1 VHQESASVHPQSVA
15 TATTTTTTTTTVA
28 LPLSDEDQARAD
40 FYALIASL
48 LLAPPGA
55 GLLAALAGADPIAA
69 DGLDEEGRALQDA
82 WLKLT
87 QAASVVDAAAVAEE
101 FTALF
106 ISAGNPLLNPYGS
119 FYATGHLNDV
129 PLAELRQDLARMR
142 LARVRGVGEFE
153 DHLGCLCE
161 TMRVLVAGAPGAPA
175 TPRRPLAE
183 QKHFFGAH
191 LQPWYAACLRDIAGA
206 GPANFYRVV
215 AAFAGAFLAVE
226 SHAFAV
232 WEPADAPLAA

>member
-1 VHQESASVHPQSVA
+1 MPG
-15 TATTTTTTTTTVA
+15 
-28 LPLSDEDQARAD
+28 PLSDEDQARAD
-40 FYALIASL
+40 FYALTASL
-48 LLAPPGA
+48 MLAPPDA
-55 GLLAALAGADPIAA
+55 GLLAALGAAAPIAA
-69 DGLDEEGRALQDA
+69 DGFDEAGRALEDA

-87 QAASVVDAAAVAEE
+87 QAASVMDAVAVGDE

-106 ISAGNPLLNPYGS
+106 ISTGNPLLNPYAS
-119 FYATGHLNDV
+119 FYVTGHLNDV

-142 LARVRGVGEFE
+142 LTRVRGVGEFE
-153 DHLGCLCE
+153 DHLGVLCE
-161 TMRVLVAGAPGAPA
+161 TMRVLVAGAPGSA
-175 TPRRPLAE
+175 RRSLAE

-206 GPANFYRVV
+206 EPANFYRVV
-215 AAFAGAFLAVE
+215 ATFAGAFLAVE

>member
-1 VHQESASVHPQSVA
+1 VVA
-15 TATTTTTTTTTVA
+15 TAVA

-69 DGLDEEGRALQDA
+69 DGFDEEGRKLQDA

-87 QAASVVDAAAVAEE
+87 QAASVMDADAVAEE

-106 ISAGNPLLNPYGS
+106 ISTGNPLLNPYGS
-119 FYATGHLNDV
+119 FYLSGHLNDV

-142 LARVRGVGEFE
+142 LARVHGAGEFE
-153 DHLGCLCE
+153 DHLGALCE
-161 TMRVLVAGAPGAPA
+161 TMRVLVAGAPAASQPI
-175 TPRRPLAE
+175 PRRSLAE

-191 LQPWYAACLRDIAGA
+191 LQPWYAACLGDIAGA
-206 GPANFYRVV
+206 EPANFYRVV

>member
-1 VHQESASVHPQSVA
+1 MHQESASDHPQSAA
-15 TATTTTTTTTTVA
+15 TAITTAVA

-55 GLLAALAGADPIAA
+55 ALLAALAGADPIVA
-69 DGLDEEGRALQDA
+69 DGLDEEGRALQEA

-87 QAASVVDAAAVAEE
+87 QAASVVDAGAVAEE
-101 FTALF
+101 FTTLF
-106 ISAGNPLLNPYGS
+106 ISTGNPLLNPYGS

-161 TMRVLVAGAPGAPA
+161 TMRVLIAGAPGIA
-175 TPRRPLAE
+175 RRPLAD

-206 GPANFYRVV
+206 EAANFYRVV
-215 AAFAGAFLAVE
+215 GAFAGAFLAVE

>member
-1 VHQESASVHPQSVA
+1 VHQESASHHPQSAA
-15 TATTTTTTTTTVA
+15 TAITTAVA

-55 GLLAALAGADPIAA
+55 ALLAALAGADPIVA
-69 DGLDEEGRALQDA
+69 DGLDEEGRALQEA

-87 QAASVVDAAAVAEE
+87 QAASVVDAGAVAEE
-101 FTALF
+101 FTTLF
-106 ISAGNPLLNPYGS
+106 ISTGNPLLNPYGS

-161 TMRVLVAGAPGAPA
+161 TMRVLIAGAPGIA
-175 TPRRPLAE
+175 RRPLAD

-206 GPANFYRVV
+206 EAANFYRVV
-215 AAFAGAFLAVE
+215 GAFAGAFLAVE

>member
-1 VHQESASVHPQSVA
+1 
-15 TATTTTTTTTTVA
+15 
-28 LPLSDEDQARAD
+28 LSDEDQARAD

-55 GLLAALAGADPIAA
+55 ALLAALAGADPIVA
-69 DGLDEEGRALQDA
+69 DGLDEEGRALQEA

-87 QAASVVDAAAVAEE
+87 QAASVVDAGAVAEE
-101 FTALF
+101 FTTLF
-106 ISAGNPLLNPYGS
+106 ISTGNPLLNPYGS

-161 TMRVLVAGAPGAPA
+161 TMRVLVAGAPGIA
-175 TPRRPLAE
+175 RRPLAD

-206 GPANFYRVV
+206 EAANFYRVV
-215 AAFAGAFLAVE
+215 GAFAGAFLAVE